1 MSFYDDQEDDWFS
14 NDCKG
19 APSDY
24 YAGEL
29 APWRD
34 RFTDTSKGPAQ
45 TPRTRSRSKKRREQR
60 KRAEARAVEYVRK
73 EPAEA

>member
-1 MSFYDDQEDDWFS
+1 MSFYEEQEEDWFA

-29 APWRD
+29 APWLD
-34 RFTDTSKGPAQ
+34 KFTDTSKPSKPVGTAQ

-60 KRAEARAVEYVRK
+60 KRADLRK
-73 EPAEA
+73 LANP